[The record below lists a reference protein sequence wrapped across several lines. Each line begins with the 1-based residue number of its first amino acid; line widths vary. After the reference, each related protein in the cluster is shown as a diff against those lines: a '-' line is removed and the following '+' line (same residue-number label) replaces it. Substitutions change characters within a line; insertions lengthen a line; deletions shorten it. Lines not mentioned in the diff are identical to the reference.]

1 MEAHRNFF
9 KGIGGVPHTMVYDN
23 MRVAVVF
30 DEKSKKPT
38 VDTEA
43 RLVTWWWK
51 NTELEPSVGWSWTL
65 QSGKG
70 LLLGLS
76 YPFYVTSKPNT
87 TVSIYGMPK
96 ISFGIEF

>member
-9 KGIGGVPHTMVYDN
+9 KGIGGVHHTMVYDN

-43 RLVTWWWK
+43 RLVT
-51 NTELEPSVGWSWTL
+51 G
-65 QSGKG
+65 
-70 LLLGLS
+70 
-76 YPFYVTSKPNT
+76 
-87 TVSIYGMPK
+87 
-96 ISFGIEF
+96 

>member
-38 VDTEA
+38 VALQRLSSFYKFQWRFCNA
-43 RLVTWWWK
+43 RAGWEKENV
-51 NTELEPSVGWSWTL
+51 ERSVDYIRHTRQRS
-65 QSGKG
+65 
-70 LLLGLS
+70 
-76 YPFYVTSKPNT
+76 
-87 TVSIYGMPK
+87 TVFQPAFFHGVPAV
-96 ISFGIEF
+96 